1 MIALKSHWS
10 SPQLACSAARAVHQ
24 QQQQQQQLVASHP
37 RRSPASSTMAPALLK
52 LMVLASALVAAE
64 MGSREPSDSA
74 ERCLSE
80 DEVEDSE
87 ERLVSIMQTELLQK
101 EVRRFKASDKFPMR
115 TDAVGEDE
123 ATLVAGELAEQELLA
138 QLIRKEE
145 SLASISKDIQ
155 SNKVAV
161 HEIMSSPHKQLS
173 AQAQAPSSGPV
184 DCEKYPMFC
193 DPKVNCSQNPL
204 TEDDRKAIGK
214 QLATADGHVNYRT
227 WCLAYPMYATS
238 VQNCIVEGDV
248 KGYAQSMFEA
258 QKKLKL
264 LDADAIYCFSAGHC
278 NKTEVTDSTSLAS
291 TTEAECDSRYGHKQW
306 TSVGWTDFTAVLA
319 RALDVGKTHQIPKE
333 WKVTG
338 WSSLVKLARHEAD
351 ISAMTACAMGN
362 YLCDLSYCHANY
374 CQNPQYRER
383 FGNLSWV
390 YPDVWESSQ

>member
-1 MIALKSHWS
+1 
-10 SPQLACSAARAVHQ
+10 
-24 QQQQQQQLVASHP
+24 
-37 RRSPASSTMAPALLK
+37 MAPALLK

-204 TEDDRKAIGK
+204 TEDDRKAIG
-214 QLATADGHVNYRT
+214 QA
-227 WCLAYPMYATS
+227 
-238 VQNCIVEGDV
+238 
-248 KGYAQSMFEA
+248 
-258 QKKLKL
+258 
-264 LDADAIYCFSAGHC
+264 AG
-278 NKTEVTDSTSLAS
+278 NS
-291 TTEAECDSRYGHKQW
+291 
-306 TSVGWTDFTAVLA
+306 
-319 RALDVGKTHQIPKE
+319 
-333 WKVTG
+333 G
-338 WSSLVKLARHEAD
+338 WSRELSNLVPCLSHVCHLCAELHRGRRRKGLCPVHVRGAEEIEAAGCGRHLLLQRRPLQQD
-351 ISAMTACAMGN
+351 RGHRQHKSGFHDRGRM
-362 YLCDLSYCHANY
+362 
-374 CQNPQYRER
+374 R
-383 FGNLSWV
+383 
-390 YPDVWESSQ
+390 